1 MHTPALRTLRQRV
14 IGICVVAATLALA
27 PLTGAT
33 ALAATGG
40 LPGTGD
46 RSFSPGSHAANN
58 HCFTPSGAD
67 ANEVLGVSEQL
78 VIFDAPAE
86 AGCGPVSTGEFWI
99 PVANAGW
106 ITNTS
111 FEIVPP
117 EYEPPAT
124 TPMQDFLSKAET
136 ITYVIDSGSARERTY
151 RYRVQDVVK
160 IDTVDEFSPFVFG
173 GQEPWPKPYPIA
185 QFLAK
190 LPPLPPG
197 QHTYT
202 AALHMSARTCDGLGS
217 TEGFNCI
224 GPGSYVLCTL
234 PFTVTQRTPARPR

>member
-1 MHTPALRTLRQRV
+1 MHTPAFRTLRHGV
-14 IGICVVAATLALA
+14 VGFCVVAAALALA
-27 PLTGAT
+27 SPIGGT

-46 RSFSPGSHAANN
+46 ISFSPGHPAADN
-58 HCFTPSGAD
+58 HCITPAGTD
-67 ANEVLGVSEQL
+67 ANEVLGVTEQL
-78 VIFDAPAE
+78 VVFDAPPE

-99 PVANAGW
+99 ALGNAW
-106 ITNTS
+106 WTANTS

-117 EYEPPAT
+117 GYEPSAP
-124 TPMQDFLSKAET
+124 TPMEDFLSKAET

-160 IDTVDEFSPFVFG
+160 VDTVDEFFAFDFTS
-173 GQEPWPKPYPIA
+173 GQPWPKPYPIA

-202 AALHMSARTCDGLGS
+202 AVLQMSARTCDGLGA
-217 TEGFNCI
+217 TEGVNCI
-224 GPGSYVLCTL
+224 GPGTFVLCTL